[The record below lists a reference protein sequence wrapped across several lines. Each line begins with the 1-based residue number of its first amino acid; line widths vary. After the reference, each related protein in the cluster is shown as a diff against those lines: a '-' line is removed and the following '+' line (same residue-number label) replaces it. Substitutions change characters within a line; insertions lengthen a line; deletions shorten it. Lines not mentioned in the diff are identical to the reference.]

1 MTPYVELQVTS
12 NYSFLRGASHAH
24 ELAIQAKV
32 LGHEAIA
39 IADRNTL
46 AGAARMFVACR
57 DHGIRMIVGAR
68 LELENGPD
76 ILCFPQN
83 RAAYGR
89 LSQLL
94 TLGKRRAEKGDCHL
108 FLEDVLHAEIFESG
122 KDQVL
127 IIIPPDT
134 LDSNFKRTLS
144 LLRNKINKNIYLS
157 VKLCK
162 RKNAFNAKKRLYI
175 NV

>member
-1 MTPYVELQVTS
+1 MPPYVELQVTS
-12 NYSFLRGASHAH
+12 NYSFLRGASHVH

-57 DHGIRMIVGAR
+57 NHGIRMIVGTR
-68 LELENGPD
+68 LELKDGPD

-94 TLGKRRAEKGDCHL
+94 TLGKRRAEKGECNL
-108 FLEDVLHAEIFESG
+108 FLEDVLHGEIFESG
-122 KDQVL
+122 KAQIL
-127 IIIPPDT
+127 IVIPPDA
-134 LDSNFKRTLS
+134 LDLSFKL
-144 LLRNKINKNIYLS
+144 I
-157 VKLCK
+157 
-162 RKNAFNAKKRLYI
+162 
-175 NV
+175 